1 MNHGSFIIIL
11 IVQLFLGFGTCF
23 GTSDLLGISFYVLG
37 FLAALIGMIYHITQQ
52 CDIEQREQ
60 KEKANITSYG
70 TKNVFRI
77 TCNRDLSLVAFNYPN
92 LPGRADFDR
101 MKSMNEWG
109 YEWSIESREAQLIYP
124 GLNKGI
130 GHLVIA
136 GGMGSNVEFRFSN
149 SVGDL
154 LAVFVMS
161 QNVMEAIFWDYYSA
175 KKIQITEG
183 STLRYP
189 KTRVHRS
196 GSVNTMSVMFD
207 KDTERE
213 VCSFPHNIKHVTLP
227 YSSSRG
233 FNYTTDNGLTGTI
246 ILNTDSSS
254 FVMYI
259 AREISEYIKSQKAE
273 GKEV

>member
-1 MNHGSFIIIL
+1 MNHGSFIIVL

-23 GTSDLLGISFYVLG
+23 GTDDLLGICFYVLG
-37 FLAALIGMIYHITQQ
+37 FLAVLVGLIYHITQ
-52 CDIEQREQ
+52 QREQ

-77 TCNRDLSLVAFNYPN
+77 TCNQDLSLVAFNHPN
-92 LPGRADFDR
+92 LPGRADFDK
-101 MKSMNEWG
+101 MGLMNEWG
-109 YEWSIESREAQLIYP
+109 HEWSIESREAQLVYP

-130 GHLVIA
+130 GHLVIV
-136 GGMGSNVEFRFSN
+136 GDTHSGVEFRFSN

-154 LAVFVMS
+154 LAVFMMK
-161 QNVMEAIFWDYYSA
+161 QNVMEAIFWDYYSS

-196 GSVNTMSVMFD
+196 GSVNTMFVMFD
-207 KDTERE
+207 KDTEGE

-227 YSSSRG
+227 YSNSRG
-233 FNYTTDNGLTGTI
+233 FNYTTDNGLMGTI
-246 ILNTDSSS
+246 IPNTRAGS

-273 GKEV
+273 GKGV